1 MSPDSQP
8 APLLCGHLLLA
19 GPELLEPTFRRTVVL
34 ISQHS
39 PGDGA
44 LGYILNRPV
53 HKRVQDLLSSED
65 FAGIGDM
72 EVYFGG
78 PVGQEHLTFAAIS
91 WDRGTRSLICRTHLS
106 AAQAKVLRAEG
117 CDVRG
122 FIGYSGW
129 SPGQL
134 EGELAAQA
142 WEVQRPDSEEI
153 LEGASSED
161 LWSRLIRQVS
171 PLHRIAADMPDD
183 LSLN

>member
-1 MSPDSQP
+1 
-8 APLLCGHLLLA
+8 
-19 GPELLEPTFRRTVVL
+19 
-34 ISQHS
+34 
-39 PGDGA
+39 
-44 LGYILNRPV
+44 
-53 HKRVQDLLSSED
+53 
-65 FAGIGDM
+65 
-72 EVYFGG
+72 YFGG
-78 PVGQEHLTFAAIS
+78 PVGKEHLTFAAIS
-91 WDRGTRSLICRTHLS
+91 WDAGTHSLTCRTHLS
-106 AAQAKVLRAEG
+106 ATQANVLRTEG

-129 SPGQL
+129 APGQL

-142 WEVQRPDSEEI
+142 WEVHRPDSGEI

>member
-1 MSPDSQP
+1 MSPDPQP
-8 APLLCGHLLLA
+8 VPPLSGHLLLA

-39 PGDGA
+39 KDEGA

-53 HKRVQDLLSSED
+53 HKRVQDLLPSEE
-65 FAGIGDM
+65 FSGIGDVG
-72 EVYFGG
+72 VYFGG
-78 PVGQEHLTFAAIS
+78 PVGKDHLTFAAIS
-91 WDRGTRSLICRTHLS
+91 WDAGTRSLACRTHLS
-106 AAQAKVLRAEG
+106 AAQAKALRLEG
-117 CDVRG
+117 CEVRG

-129 SPGQL
+129 APSQL

-142 WEVQRPDSEEI
+142 WEVQRPDSGAI
-153 LEGASSED
+153 LEETSED

>member
-1 MSPDSQP
+1 
-8 APLLCGHLLLA
+8 
-19 GPELLEPTFRRTVVL
+19 VVL

-39 PGDGA
+39 KDEGA

-53 HKRVQDLLSSED
+53 HKRVQDLLPSEE
-65 FAGIGDM
+65 FSGIGDVG
-72 EVYFGG
+72 VYFGG
-78 PVGQEHLTFAAIS
+78 PVGKDHLTFAAIS
-91 WDRGTRSLICRTHLS
+91 WDAGTRSLACRTHLS
-106 AAQAKVLRAEG
+106 AAQAKALRLEG
-117 CDVRG
+117 CEVRG

-129 SPGQL
+129 APSQL

-142 WEVQRPDSEEI
+142 WEVQRPDSGAI
-153 LEGASSED
+153 LEETSED